1 MRTLPRLLL
10 GLLVLGLGAC
20 QSWPATGGG
29 ARSGA
34 PERLQRIIDAG
45 ELRVG
50 LTGDQPPLNMRN
62 ERGETVGFEV
72 DIVKALAS
80 SMGLQLQLVEKP
92 FADLLPA
99 LERGDVDLVISGVSI
114 TPERNVRVAFAGP
127 YFVSGKSILSKSS
140 EIANARTIAAL
151 DQPGRIYAAL
161 SGSTSE
167 AFVKAL
173 LPHGQLVPV
182 PDYDTGV
189 KQVMSGTADGLVA
202 DYPVCLL
209 TVLRYPN
216 AGLAAI
222 ATPLT
227 IEPLGIALPPDSPLL
242 VNLVENY
249 LATLEYTGVLSQL
262 KAYWFSDGPWVSELP

>member
-1 MRTLPRLLL
+1 
-10 GLLVLGLGAC
+10 
-20 QSWPATGGG
+20 
-29 ARSGA
+29 
-34 PERLQRIIDAG
+34 LQRIIDAG

-62 ERGETVGFEV
+62 KQGETVGFEV

-114 TPERNVRVAFAGP
+114 TPERNARVAFAGP

-140 EIANARTIAAL
+140 EIANARTISAL
-151 DQPGRIYAAL
+151 DQGGRTYAAL
-161 SGSTSE
+161 SASTSE
-167 AFVKAL
+167 AFVKTL
-173 LPHGQLVPV
+173 LPHTRLVPV

-189 KQVMSGTADGLVA
+189 KLVMDGKVDGLVA

-209 TVLRYPN
+209 TVLRYPD